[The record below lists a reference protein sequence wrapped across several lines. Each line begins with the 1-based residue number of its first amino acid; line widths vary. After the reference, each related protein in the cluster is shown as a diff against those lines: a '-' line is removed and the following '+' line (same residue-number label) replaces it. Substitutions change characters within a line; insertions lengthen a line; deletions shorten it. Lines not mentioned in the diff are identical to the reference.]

1 MADDVGSENGK
12 EQKKESNKNEYL
24 SFLIE
29 LVIVVGLTFLFI
41 RFVAFRS
48 VVRGSSMLTTLND
61 RDNLIVQKITYYFHD
76 PERFDIIVFRPAVR
90 QDGKEYFIKR
100 VIGLPGETLEIKDGL
115 VYIDGER
122 LEEDVYGHEV
132 MYDRDGT
139 LLDFGPVE
147 VPEGEVFVLGDNR
160 NNSKDSRY
168 PDVGTVTKKQ
178 ISGKVFVRFWP
189 LNAWKHF

>member
-61 RDNLIVQKITYYFHD
+61 RDNLIVQKISYYFHD

-189 LNAWKHF
+189 LNAWRHF